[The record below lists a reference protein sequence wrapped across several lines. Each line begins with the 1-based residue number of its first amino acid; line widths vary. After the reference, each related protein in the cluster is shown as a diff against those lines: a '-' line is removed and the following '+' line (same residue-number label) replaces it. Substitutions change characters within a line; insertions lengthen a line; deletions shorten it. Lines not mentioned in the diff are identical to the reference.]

1 MNKEWIELSKTLNKV
16 IDYRGKTPKK
26 LGFEWSET
34 GYRALSALNVKTNGL
49 ENLDSIKYAS
59 EELYKKW
66 MKEEIQRGDILLT
79 SEAPAGQVMVWDSD
93 EKIVLSQRLFALR
106 LNSEYDNYFIKYFL
120 QSDIGQK
127 EINKNTTGS
136 TVFGISAKMFDL
148 IKVPKIKKE
157 RQVLIGKILKSLD
170 AKIKL
175 NNRINRELE
184 AMAKTLYDYWF
195 VQFDFPNADGKP
207 YKSSGGKMVYNAEL
221 KREIPEGWEV
231 KKLGELVYQVTD
243 SISPDEYPELPYL
256 PIDKLPMKQLYYYEY
271 ESRSEANSSLI
282 RFKENDIL
290 LGAMRVYFHR
300 VCHAISDGISRST
313 IIVLRPFK
321 ENTKNFALFALN
333 KNEAIEFATNNS
345 TGTSIPY
352 AKWNDSLENY
362 LIGVPKTDYILILFN
377 KIVNP
382 ILEKFKV
389 QNKQT
394 QQLTELR
401 DWLLPMLMNGQV
413 TVRQAHGNAVKEA
426 EESLSMAAEPSVEYK
441 KG

>member
-413 TVRQAHGNAVKEA
+413 TVRQAHGNAVK
-426 EESLSMAAEPSVEYK
+426 
-441 KG
+441 

>member
-170 AKIKL
+170 AKIEL
-175 NNRINRELE
+175 NNKVNRELE

-195 VQFDFPNADGKP
+195 VLFDFPDANGRP

-231 KKLGELVYQVTD
+231 KKLGDIIKKYADKSTHIESKNILNEGSYPVITQDNGDLISGFTNENNPIEDVPLIVFGDHSCTLRYIDFPFFRGADGTQIMYFEEDLTIYVYLFLQMIITQ
-243 SISPDEYPELPYL
+243 IPGYGKYERHYKYL
-256 PIDKLPMKQLYYYEY
+256 KEFNIIIPKAKFLSEFQKIVEPI
-271 ESRSEANSSLI
+271 
-282 RFKENDIL
+282 
-290 LGAMRVYFHR
+290 
-300 VCHAISDGISRST
+300 
-313 IIVLRPFK
+313 
-321 ENTKNFALFALN
+321 
-333 KNEAIEFATNNS
+333 
-345 TGTSIPY
+345 
-352 AKWNDSLENY
+352 
-362 LIGVPKTDYILILFN
+362 FN
-377 KIVNP
+377 KISKSR
-382 ILEKFKV
+382 L
-389 QNKQT
+389 QNQH
-394 QQLTELR
+394 LTTLR

-413 TVRQAHGNAVKEA
+413 TVKEA
-426 EESLSMAAEPSVEYK
+426 EEKLSMAAEPSVKY
-441 KG
+441 GN